1 MRAIV
6 LVVAVIAALALAEQ
20 PASTFYGST
29 PRGWRKGSRAEA
41 SHPVP
46 LVFAVRQRNVD
57 KAEQILLEI
66 SNPKSEHWSE
76 HLSLDDVRVLMSDY
90 AAARGVVAWLLQND
104 VPRDSIVVTPNHDFV
119 HVVMPAGDAEALL
132 DTEFYHFHHPAPH
145 MAGRTHVQ
153 AEQYSLP
160 AHIDDLTDFV
170 SASQIFPNAH
180 PRAARRSVFKAGSAA
195 GPNGWPAD
203 QPFPPPGWVVPQV
216 IWRVYGI
223 ANPSVANQASLQ
235 SVYENL
241 AQSYAPSDLTM
252 FQQSMNIA
260 VNPIANLIGPNN
272 ATDCQYNAEN
282 CGEAELDVE
291 YIMGVAQN
299 SPTWFWS
306 IGDDDNYP
314 FLDWLIAVGNTAGA
328 PQVHSVSY
336 GDIEQ
341 EGSPYDVM
349 MRFNTEAMKL
359 GLRGISVMVASGDD
373 GVANFIARQ
382 NASAC
387 GFNPSYPATSPYV
400 TAVGAT
406 QGPEM
411 NTTEIACTS
420 STNGGI
426 TTGGGFST
434 VYPQP
439 AYQSAAVANYLAN
452 GPNVPPTSMF
462 NASGRAY
469 PDVAVMGHSY
479 ITVGGGNFSGAD
491 GTSASAPVFAAM
503 ITLINSARLSAGKNA
518 IGFLNQ
524 IIYQLA
530 VSNPAAFNDVTSGT
544 NNCCAGEAGQQV
556 CCQYGFT
563 ATTGFDPLTGWG
575 SPHFPVFSA
584 ALIALP

>member
-1 MRAIV
+1 MRTVGLLV
-6 LVVAVIAALALAEQ
+6 LAVVATAAVLAHAEP
-20 PASTFYGST
+20 PAHTFYGNT
-29 PRGWRKGSRAEA
+29 PRGWRKGSRAES
-41 SHPVP
+41 SHRVP
-46 LVFAVRQRNVD
+46 LIFAIRQRNVD

-76 HLSLDDVRVLMSDY
+76 HLTLEEVRLLTSDY
-90 AAARGVVAWLLQND
+90 QAARGVVAWLLDNG
-104 VPRDSIVVTPNHDFV
+104 VSRDDIVVTPNHDFV
-119 HVVMPAGDAEALL
+119 HVTLTAGDAEVLL
-132 DTEFYHFHHPAPH
+132 DTEFYHFHHPAKH
-145 MAGRTHVQ
+145 MRSRTHVQ

-170 SASQIFPNAH
+170 TASQIFPNAH
-180 PRAARRSVFKAGSAA
+180 PRTQKKPIAGA
-195 GPNGWPAD
+195 GPKGWPVGA
-203 QPFPPPGWVVPQV
+203 PFPPPGWVVPNV

-223 ANPSVANQASLQ
+223 SNPSVSNQASLQ

-241 AQSYAPSDLTM
+241 AQSYAPSDLQL
-252 FQQSMNIA
+252 FQQTFNIA
-260 VNPIANLIGPNN
+260 VNPIANVIGPNN
-272 ATDCQYNAEN
+272 ATDCQFNVDD

-306 IGDDDNYP
+306 IADSDNFP
-314 FLDWLIAVGNTAGA
+314 FLDWLIAVGNTNGA

-336 GDIEQ
+336 GDIEA

-411 NTTEIACTS
+411 NQTEIACTS
-420 STNGGI
+420 ATGGGI
-426 TTGGGFST
+426 TTGGGFSS

-439 AYQSAAVANYLAN
+439 AYQAAAVSNYLAN
-452 GPNVPPTSMF
+452 PRTCRRHRCSTRRVAPTPMW
-462 NASGRAY
+462 
-469 PDVAVMGHSY
+469 P
-479 ITVGGGNFSGAD
+479 
-491 GTSASAPVFAAM
+491 
-503 ITLINSARLSAGKNA
+503 
-518 IGFLNQ
+518 
-524 IIYQLA
+524 
-530 VSNPAAFNDVTSGT
+530 
-544 NNCCAGEAGQQV
+544 
-556 CCQYGFT
+556 
-563 ATTGFDPLTGWG
+563 
-575 SPHFPVFSA
+575 
-584 ALIALP
+584 

>member
-1 MRAIV
+1 MRALSSV
-6 LVVAVIAALALAEQ
+6 LLAVVALAVVASALS
-20 PASTFYGST
+20 PSTTFYGST
-29 PRGWRKGSRAEA
+29 PRGWRKGKRVGHDA
-41 SHPVP
+41 HVPVI
-46 LVFAVRQRNVD
+46 FAIRQRNLD
-57 KAEQILLEI
+57 KAEAILLEI
-66 SNPKSEHWSE
+66 SNPKSEHWGE
-76 HLSLDDVRVLMSDY
+76 HLTLEEVRMLTADY
-90 AAARGVVAWLLQND
+90 AAARGVVAWLMSEG
-104 VPRDSIVVTPNHDFV
+104 VARDRVVVTPNHDFV
-119 HVVMPAGDAEALL
+119 HATLTVKQAEELF
-132 DTEFYHFHHPAPH
+132 DTEFYYFWHPAVD
-145 MAGRTHVQ
+145 RLHVQ
-153 AEQYSLP
+153 AEEYTLP
-160 AHIDDLTDFV
+160 KHIDDLTDFV
-170 SASQIFPNAH
+170 TASQVFPNAH
-180 PRAARRSVFKAGSAA
+180 PRAQKKPIAA
-195 GPNGWPAD
+195 VNGWPAD

-223 ANPSVANQASLQ
+223 ANPSVTNQASTQ

-241 AQSYAPSDLTM
+241 AQSYAPQDLQQ
-252 FQQSMNIA
+252 FQQTFNIA

-272 ATDCQYNAEN
+272 ASDCFVNPGD

-314 FLDWLIAVGNTAGA
+314 FLDWLIAVGNTANA
-328 PQVHSVSY
+328 PYVHSVSY

-349 MRFNTEAMKL
+349 QRFNTEAMKL

-373 GVANFIARQ
+373 GVANFIARN

-387 GFNPSYPATSPYV
+387 GFNPSYPASAPYV

-406 QGPEM
+406 QGPEL
-411 NTTEIACTS
+411 NQTEIACTS
-420 STNGGI
+420 TTGGGI

-434 VYPQP
+434 VYAQP
-439 AYQSAAVANYLAN
+439 SYQSTAVNNYLSN
-452 GPNVPPTSMF
+452 GPNLPPTNQF
-462 NASGRAY
+462 NASGRGY

-491 GTSASAPVFAAM
+491 GTSASAPVFAGM
-503 ITLINSARLSAGKNA
+503 ITLINDARLQAGKKA

-530 VSNPAAFNDVTSGT
+530 ASNSAAFNDVTSGT
-544 NNCCAGEAGQQV
+544 NNCAAGEPGQQV

-563 ATTGFDPLTGWG
+563 ATNGWDPLTGWG
-575 SPHFPVFSA
+575 SPHFPVFSQY
-584 ALIALP
+584 LISLP